1 MTAHDKELSALY
13 EDSFSTMNLD
23 QVEGQLN
30 TMVNSGHYD
39 PNLAIAAINRIG
51 QFDQGAPIIDAV
63 RNISNMH
70 GFGDNTRDANRLIS
84 CLKGQDGNLLLKGYG
99 TALGRDNQITFDQF
113 RDGTRP
119 GPNGRNTMQEV
130 ISDMG
135 VNAFDGIDR
144 DNLQYI
150 SRNQDI
156 AGMFSAEQSGHLYG
170 SGLTGRDG
178 QQVVNYMN
186 ARAAVGA
193 AAPNGGTNTVTQDV
207 QSMPMTSAANVTAEL
222 ARELRQTIEAEG
234 QRIGRTVPQTIQA
247 ALAPQIAE
255 MQQSQ
260 NAQILAHMQRGTR
273 EVYGIPNPRQQQQP
287 TP

>member
-1 MTAHDKELSALY
+1 
-13 EDSFSTMNLD
+13 
-23 QVEGQLN
+23 
-30 TMVNSGHYD
+30 
-39 PNLAIAAINRIG
+39 
-51 QFDQGAPIIDAV
+51 
-63 RNISNMH
+63 
-70 GFGDNTRDANRLIS
+70 
-84 CLKGQDGNLLLKGYG
+84 
-99 TALGRDNQITFDQF
+99 
-113 RDGTRP
+113 
-119 GPNGRNTMQEV
+119 
-130 ISDMG
+130 MG

-156 AGMFSAEQSGHLYG
+156 ANMFSAEQSGHLYG
-170 SGLTGRDG
+170 SGLSGRDG

-186 ARAAVGA
+186 ARRDLGA
-193 AAPNGGTNTVTQDV
+193 AGVADNNGNTNRVTQDV

-222 ARELRQTIEAEG
+222 ARELRQTIETEG